1 MTTLE
6 MDYNSQKED
15 IVISEYGRNIQ
26 NMINHAKT
34 IVDKDERQAFVER
47 VADLINQLFPQSKN
61 VDDYREK
68 TWKHLLRIAKF
79 ELDVAPPEGVDM
91 ELVSQPK
98 KPEIIPYP
106 SRAPKY
112 RHYGLHVQQL
122 IEKAKEME
130 EGPLK
135 EEFVRIIASYMKTA
149 YRTWNKEHF
158 VSDEVIKDDLKM
170 MSDGKL
176 AVHEDVALNDYPVSN
191 TPANIKRKRRG
202 QQGGQHGGQQPRKG
216 HHRNKR
222 R

>member
-1 MTTLE
+1 MTALE

-26 NMINHAKT
+26 NMINYAKT
-34 IVDKDERQAFVER
+34 IADKEERQHFAEKI
-47 VADLINQLFPQSKN
+47 ADLINQLFPQSKN

-68 TWKHLLRIAKF
+68 TWKHLLRISNF
-79 ELDVAPPEGVDM
+79 ELDVEPPEGVDM
-91 ELVSQPK
+91 DALSKTK

-130 EGPLK
+130 EGPMK

-170 MSDGKL
+170 MSEGAL
-176 AVHEDVALNDYPVSN
+176 EVHEHVALNDYPQS
-191 TPANIKRKRRG
+191 TTSSSAAKRKKRG
-202 QQGGQHGGQQPRKG
+202 QQGAQQNRRS